1 LNKFL
6 TKQGFKRHETQPCLY
21 VKKDKII
28 VLIYVD
34 DILYASC
41 SDKRLARFEG
51 EIGKAFNVKTSQV
64 LEKFLGLE
72 INVQQNENQ
81 MMIKIK
87 VENKINKL
95 VETLELNEA
104 KPLEVPIAPGAVLE
118 KTVTEPL
125 NNICLFQSITGSLA
139 FINNSLRLDVS
150 FAVNQLA
157 QQMAN
162 PNLTHLR
169 IAKKV
174 VRYLN
179 HSKNMGLVF
188 KTNPEIKNIW
198 QIKAFCDA
206 NYNTS
211 NDGKST
217 IGYIIFVNGNVF
229 KYKTKKLKTVT
240 ESTCETEFMSIY
252 FTFKE
257 LMSLKNILD
266 DMKIEYSTPLVLN
279 DNQSAIAL
287 TKNNKEIDR
296 D

>member
-1 LNKFL
+1 
-6 TKQGFKRHETQPCLY
+6 LY

-72 INVQQNENQ
+72 IDVQQNENQ

-125 NNICLFQSITGSLA
+125 NNICLFQSITGSLV

-150 FAVNQLA
+150 FAINQLA

-162 PNLTHLR
+162 PNL
-169 IAKKV
+169 
-174 VRYLN
+174 
-179 HSKNMGLVF
+179 
-188 KTNPEIKNIW
+188 
-198 QIKAFCDA
+198 AFCDE
-206 NYNTS
+206 NEGTL

-217 IGYIIFVNGNVF
+217 IEYIIVNGNVLS
-229 KYKTKKLKTVT
+229 YKTKKLTTIT

-266 DMKIEYSTPLVLN
+266 VYGWPEPNLRT
-279 DNQSAIAL
+279 
-287 TKNNKEIDR
+287 T
-296 D
+296 